1 MSCTG
6 AESGSAASLG
16 KTCGDR
22 RLHRA
27 RCFSLKEALLT
38 RVFGMHVW
46 QKFCPARMQFD
57 FQENSDLSSSPGLHG
72 FAIRA
77 TYPKLVPKLVETLV
91 SAGLVGLW

>member
-1 MSCTG
+1 
-6 AESGSAASLG
+6 
-16 KTCGDR
+16 
-22 RLHRA
+22 
-27 RCFSLKEALLT
+27 
-38 RVFGMHVW
+38 MH
-46 QKFCPARMQFD
+46 FD